1 MSRYIITI
9 STAAYKPMLVNIKC
23 WERGTVNDF
32 MEALNG
38 YKVTETNLRAV
49 KRRINVFA
57 GRGYCCDDS
66 SEDMTVNEYFEWLR
80 NPKNKAQITFFDRLC
95 EFERTED
102 VSPYGFKQ
110 GYFSTE
116 GVINTLKATG
126 KVRIPFEWC
135 YDIRQSMAK
144 RFKDCY
150 MEIIKK

>member
-9 STAAYKPMLVNIKC
+9 NTAAYKPMLVNIKC

-57 GRGYCCDDS
+57 GHGYCCDDS

-80 NPKNKAQITFFDRLC
+80 NPKNKAQITFFDCLC

-110 GYFSTE
+110 GYFSAE

-135 YDIRQSMAK
+135 YDIRQSIAK

>member
-9 STAAYKPMLVNIKC
+9 STAAYKPMQANMKC

-57 GRGYCCDDS
+57 GHGYCCDDS

-80 NPKNKAQITFFDRLC
+80 NPKNKAMITFHDRLC
-95 EFERTED
+95 GIERTEE
-102 VSPYGFKQ
+102 VSPYGFTL
-110 GYFSTE
+110 GYFDTDKM
-116 GVINTLKATG
+116 IDTLRTNG

-144 RFKDCY
+144 RFKGCY

>member
-9 STAAYKPMLVNIKC
+9 STAAYKPMQVNMKC

-57 GRGYCCDDS
+57 GHGYCCDDS

-80 NPKNKAQITFFDRLC
+80 NPKNKAMITFHDHLC
-95 EFERTED
+95 GIERTEE
-102 VSPYGFKQ
+102 VSPYGFTL
-110 GYFSTE
+110 GYFDTDKM
-116 GVINTLKATG
+116 IDTLRTNG

-144 RFKDCY
+144 RFKGCY

>member
-9 STAAYKPMLVNIKC
+9 NTTAYKPMQANEKC

-57 GRGYCCDDS
+57 GHGYCCDDS

-95 EFERTED
+95 GFERTED
-102 VSPYGFKQ
+102 ISPYGFKQ

-116 GVINTLKATG
+116 GVINTLKSTG
-126 KVRIPFEWC
+126 KVRIPFECC

-144 RFKDCY
+144 RFKGCY

>member
-1 MSRYIITI
+1 MMEEITMSRYIITI
-9 STAAYKPMLVNIKC
+9 STAAYEPMQSNEKC

-57 GRGYCCDDS
+57 GHGYCCDDF

-95 EFERTED
+95 GFERTD
-102 VSPYGFKQ
+102 N
-110 GYFSTE
+110 
-116 GVINTLKATG
+116 VINTLKATSN
-126 KVRIPFEWC
+126 VRIPFEWC
-135 YDIRQSMAK
+135 YDIRQPMAK
-144 RFKDCY
+144 RFKGCY

>member
-9 STAAYKPMLVNIKC
+9 NTAAYKPMLANMKC

-38 YKVTETNLRAV
+38 YKVTETNLREV

-57 GRGYCCDDS
+57 GHGYCCDNS
-66 SEDMTVNEYFEWLR
+66 NNDMTVNEYFDWLR
-80 NPKNKAQITFFDRLC
+80 NPKNKAQITFYDKLC
-95 EFERTED
+95 EMERTED
-102 VSPYGFKQ
+102 VAPYGFKQ
-110 GYFSTE
+110 GYFDTE
-116 GVINTLKATG
+116 GVINTLRTSG
-126 KVRIPFEWC
+126 KIRIPFEWC

-144 RFKDCY
+144 RFKGCY

>member
-9 STAAYKPMLVNIKC
+9 STTAYKPMRANIKC

-38 YKVTETNLRAV
+38 YKVTETNLSAV

-57 GRGYCCDDS
+57 GHGYCCDNPNNDL
-66 SEDMTVNEYFEWLR
+66 TVNEYFEWLR
-80 NPKNKAQITFFDRLC
+80 NPQNEAPITFFDRFC
-95 EFERTED
+95 GFERTED
-102 VSPYGFKQ
+102 ISPYGFKQ

-126 KVRIPFEWC
+126 KVRIPFECC

-144 RFKDCY
+144 RFKGCY